1 MSICERKRELRR
13 KRHRREKYRIFKR
26 KLLTAS
32 ASERALIV
40 EKIRKLAP
48 DPEVVL
54 KNLGLLETQR

>member
-26 KLLTAS
+26 KLLTAT
-32 ASERALIV
+32 ASERAAIA

-48 DPEVVL
+48 EPEVVL
-54 KNLGLLETQR
+54 RNLGLLDTQK

>member
-13 KRHRREKYRIFKR
+13 QRHRREKYRIFKR

-32 ASERALIV
+32 ASERAIIV

-48 DPEVVL
+48 NPEVVL
-54 KNLGLLETQR
+54 KNLGLVEGQR

>member
-1 MSICERKRELRR
+1 LRR